1 MHAKPVAKPA
11 PGTRKCNCR
20 VEMRTQQLGPGQF
33 QMANVKVC
41 DDCPNVK
48 SVYLKNKWPM
58 NCFLLR
64 TLILFFFHHPQR
76 MVTEYEEIDVE
87 VEPGMVEGQEM
98 VFHGEGEPHIDGG
111 CRGQFF

>member
-1 MHAKPVAKPA
+1 MHAKPVAKSA

-48 SVYLKNKWPM
+48 CVGN
-58 NCFLLR
+58 
-64 TLILFFFHHPQR
+64 
-76 MVTEYEEIDVE
+76 
-87 VEPGMVEGQEM
+87 EM
-98 VFHGEGEPHIDGG
+98 WSMSL
-111 CRGQFF
+111 C